1 MDFGNVTILLDKST
15 NLAINV
21 ILKKKKNLELAWPP
35 KEKNWFFIVKYEIW
49 NLNPPT
55 QKIN

>member
-21 ILKKKKNLELAWPP
+21 ILKKKKNLELA
-35 KEKNWFFIVKYEIW
+35 
-49 NLNPPT
+49 
-55 QKIN
+55 

>member
-21 ILKKKKNLELAWPP
+21 ILKKKKKKNLELS
-35 KEKNWFFIVKYEIW
+35 
-49 NLNPPT
+49 
-55 QKIN
+55 